1 MNIFYKK
8 ININI
13 LIEYVTLVFF
23 LYIYQRKIFSIVCSI
38 LSVRITRIINKS
50 NKK

>member
-8 ININI
+8 ININL